1 MVNNEY
7 FVTYIDEY
15 GIENDE
21 VWTQSTLDTELE
33 RGNIKI
39 LIIDRIDRQSGQL
52 TRILP
57 EY

>member
-15 GIENDE
+15 DIENDE

-33 RGNIKI
+33 RGNVKI

-57 EY
+57 EH

>member
-33 RGNIKI
+33 RGNVKI